1 MGSIHSMK
9 KISTIFF
16 SILFSLNLSAHPF
29 YFSYAEIEYNE
40 FSNCF
45 EGFISLSSH
54 DFEELLNE
62 KKNTKTSISKAMN
75 DSLLKKEISEIL
87 NMGLSFSTKKQE
99 IQFKLEGFE
108 TEMNGLTRFYFSTE
122 KLSNPK
128 EILIEYDLFMDKH
141 PEQQN
146 KLTLIQR
153 NKKET
158 FEFLIQQKTKLI
170 TIEP

>member
-1 MGSIHSMK
+1 MDRINKLQEMLTQSPGDSFLQHA
-9 KISTIFF
+9 
-16 SILFSLNLSAHPF
+16 LAL
-29 YFSYAEIEYNE
+29 E
-40 FSNCF
+40 FIKQ
-45 EGFISLSSH
+45 GDDHLARRY
-54 DFEELLNE
+54 FEELLNE
-62 KKNTKTSISKAMN
+62 EKNTKTSISKAMN

-87 NMGLSFSTKKQE
+87 NSGLSFSVGRQE
-99 IQFKLEGFE
+99 IRIQLEGYE
-108 TEMNGLTRFYFSTE
+108 SEMNGLTRFYFKTQPFKNSE
-122 KLSNPK
+122 
-128 EILIEYDLFMDKH
+128 EILVEYDLFMDKH

>member
-1 MGSIHSMK
+1 MK
-9 KISTIFF
+9 KKSILFF
-16 SILFSLNLSAHPF
+16 SILFTLNLSAHPF
-29 YFSYAEIEYNE
+29 YFFYSEIEYND
-40 FSNCF
+40 FFNCF
-45 EGFISLSSH
+45 EGFIFLSSH

-62 KKNTKTSISKAMN
+62 EKNTKTSISKAMN

-87 NMGLSFSTKKQE
+87 NFGLSFSEGRQE
-99 IQFKLEGFE
+99 IRIQLEGYE
-108 TEMNGLTRFYFSTE
+108 SEMNGLTRFYFKTQPFKNSE
-122 KLSNPK
+122 

-141 PEQQN
+141 HEQQN